1 MGLAAL
7 LTAGCSLF
15 GVGDASGLDSALVL
29 PLRVHLVASK
39 IHDLDAASIVTD
51 GAVKDRMKHIN
62 RIFEP
67 AGIQFELESIRRDR
81 AADTGPF
88 RRAAKGEPKQRALTA
103 LVNPSDLI
111 APKGLDLYVLRDLSP
126 VKKGGAYRC
135 TVRSDGTG
143 PGAAFIAARSAK
155 DGIQPLRKWAHEL
168 GHALNLGHVPC
179 ETRWSDNLMMSGKC
193 EHGEASRSALTAE
206 QVTRLKA
213 QARQGKP
220 AACRRDRAP
229 SED

>member
-1 MGLAAL
+1 
-7 LTAGCSLF
+7 
-15 GVGDASGLDSALVL
+15 V
-29 PLRVHLVASK
+29 
-39 IHDLDAASIVTD
+39 
-51 GAVKDRMKHIN
+51 KHIN

-103 LVNPSDLI
+103 LVDPSDLI

-135 TVRSDGTG
+135 TVRADGTG
-143 PGAAFIAARSAK
+143 PGAAFIAARSSK

-168 GHALNLGHVPC
+168 GHALGLGHVPC
-179 ETRWSDNLMMSGKC
+179 GTEWADNLMMSGKC
-193 EHGEASRSALTAE
+193 EHGKASRSALTVE
-206 QVTRLKA
+206 QVAKLST
-213 QARQGKP
+213 QARQGRP
-220 AACRRDRAP
+220 ASCRRDRPP
-229 SED
+229 SDD